1 MFRNTWWFQ
10 LNFKIIFLISDN
22 WILHFLFFS
31 ALDTTNVQIKKQVF
45 ELLSA
50 LCVYSSEG
58 YNRALEALE
67 HYKSFRSERYR
78 FKLIVDELRE
88 AKKSEYQTVLLAFV
102 NCLIISTPQLKVG
115 WALLLAVIRP
125 VYPSRQKP
133 PPIHFT
139 MGKKL
144 TIVKIG
150 GSGFL

>member
-115 WALLLAVIRP
+115 WALLLALIRP
-125 VYPSRQKP
+125 DKSRQKP
-133 PPIHFT
+133 PPNLF
-139 MGKKL
+139 
-144 TIVKIG
+144 IG
-150 GSGFL
+150 EKTQDCKNRRFL